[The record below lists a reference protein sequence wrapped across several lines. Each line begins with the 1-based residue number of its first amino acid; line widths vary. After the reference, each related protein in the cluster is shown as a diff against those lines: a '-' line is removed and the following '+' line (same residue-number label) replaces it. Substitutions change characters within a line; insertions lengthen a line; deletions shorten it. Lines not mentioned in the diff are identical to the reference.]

1 MASDSFQNT
10 VAYLVHE
17 VTRLL
22 DREFDQRMLPLG
34 LTRAQWWVLAS
45 LYFEDGV
52 MQTELARDLGFSK
65 VALGGLLDRL
75 EAKGWVERRP
85 HPADRRANLVYRTA
99 KVESLLAT
107 MKEVAEGINHDFIAA
122 LTPQE
127 HKQLVT
133 SLQTLKASLA
143 AHQADRSGGT

>member
-1 MASDSFQNT
+1 MSLDSFQNT
-10 VAYLVHE
+10 AGYLVHE

-22 DREFDQRMLPLG
+22 NREFDQRMLPLG

-45 LYFEDGV
+45 LYFDDGV

-99 KVESLLAT
+99 KVEGLLAT
-107 MKEVAEGINHDFIAA
+107 MRDVAEEINRDLVSA
-122 LTPQE
+122 LSPQE
-127 HKQLVT
+127 HKQLVA
-133 SLQTLKASLA
+133 SLQTLKATLA
-143 AHQADRSGGT
+143 AQG